1 MRSIRLSK
9 ASSGELNRSTPPHF
23 CIAIVLALTLGLFGC
38 GSGSESDNTK
48 KDTSENNVMPTLTV
62 YTYDSFTNNWGPGLK
77 VKEAFE
83 KDCNCD
89 LKFVALEDGVSL
101 LSRLKLEG
109 KNTKADIVLGL
120 DTNLTADARATGL
133 FTPHGMKMEN
143 SSLPSEWKDDTFLPY
158 DFGYFAFVYD
168 KTKLANP
175 PKSLKELVEGKDAPK
190 ILIQD
195 PRTSTPGLGL
205 LLWVKKVYGD
215 KAEDAWKKLS
225 PRIVTVSKG
234 WSEAYGLFLK
244 DEAPMVLSYTTSPAY
259 HIIAEKK
266 DNFAAAKFEEG
277 HYQQIEVAG
286 MIASS
291 KNKKLAKQFLNF
303 MQSEKFQSIIPANN
317 WMYPASLSSEKL
329 PEAFKTLIKPTP
341 LLFNENVVAKKRKD
355 WVKEWLNALA
365 K

>member
-1 MRSIRLSK
+1 MRLFNHPPLFLQILIVSLSTLFISTINT
-9 ASSGELNRSTPPHF
+9 ASADE
-23 CIAIVLALTLGLFGC
+23 
-38 GSGSESDNTK
+38 K
-48 KDTSENNVMPTLTV
+48 PTLTI
-62 YTYDSFTNNWGPGLK
+62 YTYDSFTSDWGPGPK

-83 KDCNCD
+83 KECNCK

-101 LSRLKLEG
+101 LSRLILEG
-109 KNTKADIVLGL
+109 KHTKADIVLGL
-120 DTNLTADARATGL
+120 DTNLSADAKRTGL
-133 FTPHGMKMEN
+133 FSPHGISAKN
-143 SSLPSEWKDDTFLPY
+143 LTLPQKWTNDTFLPY

-168 KTKLANP
+168 KTKLKNP
-175 PKSLKELVEGKDAPK
+175 PTSLKALIEDKDAPK
-190 ILIQD
+190 VLIQD

-215 KAEDAWKKLS
+215 KAADAWKKLA

-266 DNFAAAKFEEG
+266 DNYAAAKFSEG

-286 MIASS
+286 LVAAS
-291 KNKKLAKQFLNF
+291 KQQDLGKKFLHF
-303 MQSEKFQSIIPANN
+303 MLSEKFQNLIPTNN
-317 WMYPASLSSEKL
+317 WMFPAALPTEKL
-329 PEAFKTLIKPTP
+329 PEAFKTLIDPSP
-341 LLFNENVVAKKRKD
+341 ALLFDDQEVAKNRRA
-355 WVKEWLNALA
+355 WAKEWLNALA